1 MVCLANI
8 IVLPIMAW
16 CWQYLTQL
24 VFVIQL
30 YYCLLQLSS
39 WCVII
44 NSNLIKPAL
53 SLPGTGLIQ
62 ALEGGVPKLVL
73 RCLVSETVGY
83 NVFFITGRANTFLET
98 ATEYEKPFN
107 NKSFITKS
115 MNLNGKSLLPLN
127 IRVVTLATQSVS
139 TITLIG
145 IVKHIL
151 LTAYTH

>member
-1 MVCLANI
+1 M
-8 IVLPIMAW
+8 
-16 CWQYLTQL
+16 LT
-24 VFVIQL
+24 VFNTASIFVIQL

-53 SLPGTGLIQ
+53 PLPGTGLVQ

-73 RCLVSETVGY
+73 RCLVSETVGH
-83 NVFFITGRANTFLET
+83 NVLFITGRANKFLET

-115 MNLNGKSLLPLN
+115 MNLNGKSLLYATSQHKSCNTCYTVCLHN
-127 IRVVTLATQSVS
+127 HTDRDRETHTLDSLR
-139 TITLIG
+139 TL
-145 IVKHIL
+145 V
-151 LTAYTH
+151 